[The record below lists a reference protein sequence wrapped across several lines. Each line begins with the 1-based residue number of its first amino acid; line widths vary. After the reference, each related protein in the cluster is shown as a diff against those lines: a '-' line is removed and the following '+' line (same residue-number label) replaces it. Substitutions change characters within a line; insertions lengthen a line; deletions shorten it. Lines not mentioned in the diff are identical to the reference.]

1 MKKTFILDTN
11 VLLHD
16 PGSLFRF
23 DDNDVIIPI
32 AVIEEID
39 RFKKELTEVGRNARH
54 LSRHLDAL
62 REKGH
67 LTEGVPTPGGGTL
80 RIHLGVP
87 SPRDFPFLESAQ
99 SADMKIL
106 SLAWEL
112 TRTHPPVVFLTKD
125 TNLRIKADAVGV
137 HTEDYVERNGAVD
150 PEALSWI
157 EIAASREIVDRLF
170 AEKSVPVA
178 ELGVNDP
185 GPNAGVLLK
194 DAGDPQHQALARR
207 RPHEPAIAPVVLPK
221 SVSGIRPRNVEQK
234 LALDVL
240 LDQDVPLVT
249 LLGKAGTGKTLLAL
263 AAGLMLTVEKKV
275 YRRLLVARPIFPM
288 GRDLGYLPGDVD
300 EKLRP
305 WMQPIYDNLEYLLG
319 EFGPSSGP
327 EGHPIDQL
335 LDRGLLEVEA
345 LTYIRGRSLPRQYM
359 IVDEAQNLTP
369 HEVKTVITRAGE
381 GTKIVLTG
389 DPGQID
395 NPYVDAA
402 SNGLSYA
409 SIRLKGEPL
418 AATAYLTRGERSPLA
433 EMAADQL

>member
-1 MKKTFILDTN
+1 MKKTFVLDTN

-16 PGSLFRF
+16 PESLFRF
-23 DDNDVIIPI
+23 ADNDVILPI
-32 AVIEEID
+32 VVIEEVD

-54 LSRHLDAL
+54 LSRHLDQL

-67 LTEGVPTPGGGTL
+67 LTDGVPTPGGGIL

-87 SPRDFPFLESAQ
+87 TPRDFPFHESAS

-106 SLAWEL
+106 ALAWEM
-112 TRTHPPVVFLTKD
+112 TRSRPPVVFVTKD

-137 HTEDYVERNGAVD
+137 HTEDYVEHNGAID
-150 PEALSWI
+150 PEAMSWV
-157 EIAASREIVDRLF
+157 EATTTREIVDRLF
-170 AEKSVPVA
+170 AEKAVPVA
-178 ELGVNDP
+178 ELDIADP

-207 RPHEPAIAPVVLPK
+207 KPREATLGPVLPPK
-221 SVSGIRPRNVEQK
+221 QVSGIRPRNVEQRF
-234 LALDVL
+234 ALDLL
-240 LDQDVPLVT
+240 LDPDVPLVT

-263 AAGLMLTVEKKV
+263 AAGLMMTVEKKH

-319 EFGPSSGP
+319 EFGPPNGP
-327 EGHPIDQL
+327 DGHPIDQL

-345 LTYIRGRSLPRQYM
+345 LTYIRGRSLPRQFM

-402 SNGLSYA
+402 SNGLSFA
-409 SIRLKGEPL
+409 SLRLKGEPL

-433 EMAADQL
+433 EMAADHL

>member
-16 PGSLFRF
+16 PESLFRF
-23 DDNDVIIPI
+23 ADNDVIIPI
-32 AVIEEID
+32 AVIEEVD

-54 LSRHLDAL
+54 LSRNLDRM

-67 LTEGVPTPGGGTL
+67 LTDGVATPGGGVL

-87 SPRDFPFLESAQ
+87 APRDFPFLERAD

-106 SLAWEL
+106 SLAWDM
-112 TRTHPPVVFLTKD
+112 TRTQPPVVFVTKD

-137 HTEDYVERNGAVD
+137 HTEDYVERDGAID
-150 PEALSWI
+150 PESLSWI
-157 EIAASREIVDRLF
+157 EVRTTRELVDKLF
-170 AEKSVPVA
+170 AERAVA
-178 ELGVNDP
+178 VADLGIADP
-185 GPNAGVLLK
+185 GPNAGVLFR

-207 RPHEPAIAPVVLPK
+207 KPREAAFAPVLPPK
-221 SVSGIRPRNVEQK
+221 QVSGIRPRNVEQRF
-234 LALDVL
+234 ALDLL
-240 LDQDVPLVT
+240 LDGEVPLVT

-263 AAGLMLTVEKKV
+263 AAGLMLTVEKKQ

-288 GRDLGYLPGDVD
+288 GRDLGYLPGDMD

-305 WMQPIYDNLEYLLG
+305 WMQPIYDNLEFLLG
-319 EFGPSSGP
+319 EFAAPGGPD
-327 EGHPIDQL
+327 GHPVEQL
-335 LDRGLLEVEA
+335 FDRGLLEVEA
-345 LTYIRGRSLPRQYM
+345 LTYIRGRSLPRQFM

-402 SNGLSYA
+402 SNGLSHA
-409 SIRLKGEPL
+409 SLRLRGEPL
-418 AATAYLTRGERSPLA
+418 AATAFLSRGERSPLA
-433 EMAADQL
+433 EMAADRL